1 MTSLQSLKQAAY
13 HCKFSVQPKSLPHFM
28 HTEYMLFVIP
38 QVGKFEHP
46 MRDGWGLTSGEE
58 HIIGSDGSANIY
70 FMDPS
75 TFKGRSPDE
84 FIVYVDRRVSEV
96 LLH

>member
-1 MTSLQSLKQAAY
+1 MTTLHSLKQASY
-13 HCKFSVQPKSLPHFM
+13 LCKFSVQPKSLPHFM

-75 TFKGRSPDE
+75 TFKGRSPAE
-84 FIVYVDRRVSEV
+84 FIVYVSRRVSEV
-96 LLH
+96 L